1 MSSRAPSL
9 IMGAIIIGLVI
20 ASGGGHFVS
29 PALADGDSNQLVL
42 PRLMAT
48 IIALEPP
55 GLATIQTRTG
65 AVRQVVR
72 GSGWQVGDLIAC
84 EQYEAESGRV
94 VDAGLSEG
102 LVIRPQMSALPCP
115 PQKHVRPSP
124 ECQG

>member
-1 MSSRAPSL
+1 MISHTPSL
-9 IMGAIIIGLVI
+9 MRWAIIIGLVI

-48 IIALEPP
+48 IIALGPQ

-65 AVRQVVR
+65 VVRQVVR

-84 EQYEAESGRV
+84 EQYEGQSLAVWWTLDCRKAS
-94 VDAGLSEG
+94 
-102 LVIRPQMSALPCP
+102 
-115 PQKHVRPSP
+115 
-124 ECQG
+124 